1 METNANPNKEHFADF
16 KESGEAAKKFL
27 AEGFGPLIKKVFCQ
41 PLELNQEFKQSDAQ
55 VKSIVLILLAGILYT
70 LLPYLLVGSARRFV
84 GFRFF
89 LQIGI
94 AVMIALIFIGL
105 LTWCIKKIHHKQTEF
120 QNELLT
126 GALCALP
133 LLVLLVLICLLN
145 LFFSGYNFMGG
156 FGSFFSGSWSTI
168 FSIYAF
174 FLMITIVFQSLR
186 SVYIKANT
194 AWYLSPAIVMLGF
207 YMAVKIVQWV

>member
-1 METNANPNKEHFADF
+1 METNAHKEHLKDF
-16 KESGEAAKKFL
+16 QESKDAAKKFL
-27 AEGFGPLIKKVFCQ
+27 AEGFGPLIKKVFFQ
-41 PLELNQEFKQSDAQ
+41 PLELNQEFKQPDAQ
-55 VKSIVLILLAGILYT
+55 VKTTVLVLLTGILFT
-70 LLPYLLVGSARRFV
+70 FLPYLLVGSARRFL

-105 LTWCIKKIHHKQTEF
+105 LTWCIKKIHHKQVEF

-133 LLVLLVLICLLN
+133 LIVLLIVICLLQ
-145 LFFSGYNFMGG
+145 LFFSGHNYLGG
-156 FGSFFSGSWSTI
+156 FSSFFSGSWSTI
-168 FSIYAF
+168 FSVYAF
-174 FLMITIVFQSLR
+174 FLMITICFQSLR
-186 SVYIKANT
+186 SVFIKANT

-207 YMAVKIVQWV
+207 YMAIKIVQWA

>member
-1 METNANPNKEHFADF
+1 METNAHKQQPTDF
-16 KESGEAAKKFL
+16 KESKEAAKKFL
-27 AEGFGPLIKKVFCQ
+27 AEGIGPLIKKVFFQ
-41 PLELNQEFKQSDAQ
+41 PLELNQEFKQSDTQ
-55 VKSIVLILLAGILYT
+55 VPSTVLILLSGILYT
-70 LLPYLLVGSARRFV
+70 VLPYLMVGSARRFL

-94 AVMIALIFIGL
+94 AVMIGLIFIGL

-120 QNELLT
+120 QNELFT
-126 GALCALP
+126 GALCSLP
-133 LLVLLVLICLLN
+133 LIVLLIIICILN

-168 FSIYAF
+168 ASVYGF

-186 SVYIKANT
+186 SVYIRANT
-194 AWYLSPAIVMLGF
+194 AWYLSPAIVMLGM
-207 YMAVKIVQWV
+207 YMAIKIVQWV

>member
-1 METNANPNKEHFADF
+1 METNANKEHFKDF
-16 KESGEAAKKFL
+16 QESKEATKKFL
-27 AEGFGPLIKKVFCQ
+27 AEGFGPLTKKVFFQ

-55 VKSIVLILLAGILYT
+55 VKTTVLVLLAGILYT
-70 LLPYLLVGSARRFV
+70 FVPYLLIGSARRFL

-94 AVMIALIFIGL
+94 AVMVALIFIGV
-105 LTWCIKKIHHKQTEF
+105 LTWCIKKIHHKQVEF

-133 LLVLLVLICLLN
+133 LIVLLIVISLLQLI
-145 LFFSGYNFMGG
+145 FSGHNFMGG
-156 FGSFFSGSWSTI
+156 FNSFFNGTWSTI
-168 FSIYAF
+168 FSVYAF
-174 FLMITIVFQSLR
+174 FLMITICFQSLR
-186 SVYIKANT
+186 SVFIKANT

-207 YMAVKIVQWV
+207 YLAIKIVQWV